1 MPNRNICRRHRFPF
15 SGYKQAIT
23 RSQLSRTACTLFVFV
38 WKPRCSLAF
47 GVLEAERVTP
57 LWCGACWRVAINYDN
72 MCEHRVDQRR
82 IWEIIAFCGSLWWN
96 RDHSMD
102 YMPSD
107 DNLSLALYVRN
118 RVCETCP
125 SVSQYIPLRLRIFW
139 LFGICCVF
147 YTFPVTGQ
155 KGKIS
160 FVIYLFVYWKTEVA
174 LNWESMIARN
184 FK

>member
-1 MPNRNICRRHRFPF
+1 MQNRNICRRYWSPF
-15 SGYKQAIT
+15 SEYKQAVT

-72 MCEHRVDQRR
+72 MCEHRLDQRR

-102 YMPSD
+102 YLPSD
-107 DNLSLALYVRN
+107 DNLSLALCIRN
-118 RVCETCP
+118 RVCEICLWFLSIFLLEYGFLTVRYLLCIY
-125 SVSQYIPLRLRIFW
+125 YIPRDRSKGPNIFCNIFLCLLEDRSCFRLIKYDSTKF
-139 LFGICCVF
+139 
-147 YTFPVTGQ
+147 
-155 KGKIS
+155 
-160 FVIYLFVYWKTEVA
+160 
-174 LNWESMIARN
+174 
-184 FK
+184 

>member
-1 MPNRNICRRHRFPF
+1 MQNRNICRRHWPPF
-15 SGYKQAIT
+15 SGYKQAIE

-47 GVLEAERVTP
+47 GLLEAERVTP

-102 YMPSD
+102 YLPSD
-107 DNLSLALYVRN
+107 DKLSLALYIRN
-118 RVCETCP
+118 RVCEMCSRFLSIFPLDYGFLTVPYLLCI
-125 SVSQYIPLRLRIFW
+125 YFIPRDR
-139 LFGICCVF
+139 
-147 YTFPVTGQ
+147 
-155 KGKIS
+155 
-160 FVIYLFVYWKTEVA
+160 
-174 LNWESMIARN
+174 
-184 FK
+184 